1 MLYGHRNDLDGYA
14 KAATVFDK
22 ALHEFMTQMRDED
35 ILIITADHGC
45 DPTWS
50 GSDHTREKIPVLFF
64 GKNIVSKALL
74 PMRTFSDIGQTI
86 AVHLGIERL
95 ANGKAAELR

>member
-1 MLYGHRNDLDGYA
+1 
-14 KAATVFDK
+14 
-22 ALHEFMTQMRDED
+22 MT
-35 ILIITADHGC
+35 IHVKN
-45 DPTWS
+45 S
-50 GSDHTREKIPVLFF
+50 GLVF

>member
-1 MLYGHRNDLDGYA
+1 MDVIQPGVAVTIH
-14 KAATVFDK
+14 V
-22 ALHEFMTQMRDED
+22 
-35 ILIITADHGC
+35 
-45 DPTWS
+45 
-50 GSDHTREKIPVLFF
+50 EKIPVLFF

>member
-1 MLYGHRNDLDGYA
+1 MIQPGVAVTIHVKN
-14 KAATVFDK
+14 
-22 ALHEFMTQMRDED
+22 
-35 ILIITADHGC
+35 
-45 DPTWS
+45 S
-50 GSDHTREKIPVLFF
+50 GLVF

>member
-1 MLYGHRNDLDGYA
+1 
-14 KAATVFDK
+14 
-22 ALHEFMTQMRDED
+22 MT
-35 ILIITADHGC
+35 IHVK
-45 DPTWS
+45 
-50 GSDHTREKIPVLFF
+50 KIPVLFF